1 MADRIKFAVSA
12 TPIET
17 IAAENTP
24 TGDTDIIASEVGVI
38 LGGSGDSTGLAN
50 YGGTAVKQ
58 GYLNGAVS
66 YLDVTHSE
74 GGVALSAERSP
85 DFVFVKNTGHKYS
98 STTAL
103 GAATTD
109 CIMIVVNDLGNDL
122 FYEIAWL
129 KPGQAAV
136 FPAAASNLVATIA
149 AQFGDTGGDL
159 HPLNSAGGTDSPLYA
174 RTYQSDGNDAT
185 DGNALEY
192 LVVT

>member
-1 MADRIKFAVSA
+1 MSDRIQFAVSV

-17 IAAENTP
+17 LATENLT
-24 TGDTDIIASEVGVI
+24 DKDIISSEVGGT
-38 LGGSGDSTGLAN
+38 LGGGGDSTSLTS
-50 YGGTAVKQ
+50 YGGTAVNQ

-98 STTAL
+98 STTVL

-129 KPGQAAV
+129 KPGQAAI
-136 FPAAASNLVATIA
+136 FPAAAANLVATIA

-159 HPLNSAGGTDSPLYA
+159 HPLNNNGGTDSPLYA
-174 RTYQSDGNDAT
+174 RTYQADGNAAT